1 MNSKTINIIG
11 SGSIGHLWAGYLS
24 KSPFNINIIT
34 ENETHQRKIL
44 LEAPDS
50 SFYFNAN
57 YLNYKDWQNPK
68 LIIICVKAISLETV
82 CKQLATINKIHPP
95 ILLMMNG
102 MGLSEIVTHYL
113 PKSDV
118 YLATITHGAIYK
130 LNNSNGYS
138 SLKHTGYGKTLIGTL
153 TTNEFPVQQEKISNA
168 ISILNQALPITQ
180 WNENQ
185 NQALWMKLI
194 INAIINPLTAI
205 YRVRNGGIVNN
216 IKIKQQAI
224 KLTQELSPVIEMNL
238 PDETWQSVWLKIE
251 RVAQKTAKNISSMY
265 QDILNKRLTEIDYIS
280 GYIVTQAQQKGYQLT
295 EHTALIKQVKR
306 LENEF
311 ANSVKN
317 LEPSPE

>member
-1 MNSKTINIIG
+1 
-11 SGSIGHLWAGYLS
+11 
-24 KSPFNINIIT
+24 
-34 ENETHQRKIL
+34 
-44 LEAPDS
+44 
-50 SFYFNAN
+50 
-57 YLNYKDWQNPK
+57 
-68 LIIICVKAISLETV
+68 
-82 CKQLATINKIHPP
+82 
-95 ILLMMNG
+95 

-306 LENEF
+306 LENEDRK
-311 ANSVKN
+311 SVV
-317 LEPSPE
+317 